1 MPSRQYFSKLATPFH
16 EYEKN
21 ASVDLAP
28 LRLKKNEDRRIRA
41 GHVWVFSN
49 EVDVAATPLDG
60 FEPGQLVDFQDSTGK
75 SLGNGYINPHSLIC
89 GRLVSRDPDYA
100 LGKSLVV
107 HRLKVA
113 LSLRQRL
120 FAKPFY
126 RLVYSEGDGLPGLIV
141 DRYGETLAVQIN
153 TAGME
158 RIKDEVV
165 IALQEVIRP
174 VRIVLRNDSAGRA
187 LEGLDSY
194 VETVLGVT
202 VDLVSLEE
210 NGARFEAPILSGQKT
225 GWFYD
230 HRLNRA
236 RMQQYVKD
244 KRVLDVFS
252 YIGGWGVQAATA
264 GAGEVVCVDSSDNAL
279 AQLQHNAALN
289 HVEAR
294 VRTQA
299 GEAFEVLKG
308 LRAERERFDVVIL
321 DPPAFIK
328 RKKDFHAGQAAY
340 QRLNQAAMQLLAK
353 DGILV
358 SASCSYHLTRENLRQ
373 ILLQTSR
380 HVDRNL
386 LIVEQGH
393 QGPDHPL
400 LPAVAEIEYLKS
412 FICRV
417 LPN

>member
-1 MPSRQYFSKLATPFH
+1 M
-16 EYEKN
+16 
-21 ASVDLAP
+21 
-28 LRLKKNEDRRIRA
+28 RLKKNEDRRIRA
-41 GHVWVFSN
+41 GHVWIFSN

-60 FEPGQLVDFQDSTGK
+60 FEPGQLADFQDSTGK
-75 SLGNGYINPHSLIC
+75 SLGNGYVNPRSLIC
-89 GRLVSRDPDYA
+89 GRLVSRDPGYV
-100 LGKSLVV
+100 LGKSLLI
-107 HRLKVA
+107 HRLNIA

-126 RLVYSEGDGLPGLIV
+126 RLAYSEGDGLPGLIV
-141 DRYGETLAVQIN
+141 DRYSDTLVVQIN

-158 RIKDEVV
+158 RVKDEIL

-174 VRIVLRNDSAGRA
+174 TRIVLRNDSSGRA
-187 LEGLDSY
+187 LEGLDDY
-194 VETVLGVT
+194 VETVLGDA

-230 HRLNRA
+230 HRFNRA
-236 RMQQYVKD
+236 RMQQYAGD

-252 YIGGWGVQAATA
+252 YIGGWAVQAATA
-264 GAGEVVCVDSSDNAL
+264 GAAEVLCVDSSDTAL
-279 AQLQHNAALN
+279 AQLAHNAALN
-289 HVEAR
+289 QVSSR
-294 VRTQA
+294 IRTQA
-299 GEAFEVLKG
+299 GDAFEVLKG

-328 RKKDFHAGQAAY
+328 RKKDFHAGQTAY
-340 QRLNQAAMQLLAK
+340 QRLNQAAMQLLSK

-358 SASCSYHLTRENLRQ
+358 SASCSYHLTRENLKQ
-373 ILLQTSR
+373 VLLQTSR
-380 HVDRNL
+380 HVDRQL
-386 LIVEQGH
+386 LVLEQGH

-400 LPAVAEIEYLKS
+400 LPAVAETEYLKS

>member
-1 MPSRQYFSKLATPFH
+1 M
-16 EYEKN
+16 
-21 ASVDLAP
+21 
-28 LRLKKNEDRRIRA
+28 RLKKNEDRRIRA
-41 GHVWVFSN
+41 GHVWIFSN

-60 FEPGQLVDFQDSTGK
+60 FEPGQLADFQDSTGK
-75 SLGNGYINPHSLIC
+75 SLGNGYVNPHSLIC
-89 GRLVSRDPDYA
+89 GRLVSRDPGYV
-100 LGKSLVV
+100 LGKSLLV
-107 HRLKVA
+107 HRLNVA

-120 FAKPFY
+120 FAQPFY
-126 RLVYSEGDGLPGLIV
+126 RLAYSEGDGLPGLIV
-141 DRYGETLAVQIN
+141 DRYGDTLVVQIN

-158 RIKDEVV
+158 RLKDEIL
-165 IALQEVIRP
+165 IALQEVLRP
-174 VRIVLRNDSAGRA
+174 TRIVLRNDSSGRV
-187 LEGLDSY
+187 LEGLDDY
-194 VETVLGVT
+194 VETVLGDA

-236 RMQQYVKD
+236 RMQHYVGD

-252 YIGGWGVQAATA
+252 YIGGWGVQAAVA
-264 GAGEVVCVDSSDNAL
+264 GAADVLCVDSSDTAL
-279 AQLQHNAALN
+279 AQLAHNASLN
-289 HVEAR
+289 QVSSR
-294 VRTQA
+294 IRTQA
-299 GEAFEVLKG
+299 GDAFEVLKG

-328 RKKDFHAGQAAY
+328 RKKDFHAGQTAY
-340 QRLNQAAMQLLAK
+340 QRLNQAAMQLLSK

-358 SASCSYHLTRENLRQ
+358 SASCSYHLSRENLKQ
-373 ILLQTSR
+373 TLLQTSR
-380 HVDRNL
+380 HVDRQL
-386 LIVEQGH
+386 LVLEQGH

-400 LPAVAEIEYLKS
+400 LPAVAETEYLKS

>member
-1 MPSRQYFSKLATPFH
+1 
-16 EYEKN
+16 
-21 ASVDLAP
+21 VDLAP

-41 GHVWVFSN
+41 GHVWIFSN

-60 FEPGQLVDFQDSTGK
+60 FEPGQLADFQDSSGK
-75 SLGNGYINPHSLIC
+75 SLGNGYVNPRSLIC
-89 GRLVSRDPDYA
+89 GRLVSRDPGYV
-100 LGKSLVV
+100 LGKSLLV
-107 HRLKVA
+107 HRLNVA

-126 RLVYSEGDGLPGLIV
+126 RLAYSEGDGLPGLIV
-141 DRYGETLAVQIN
+141 DRYADTLVVQIN

-158 RIKDEVV
+158 RVKDEIL
-165 IALQEVIRP
+165 IALQEVLRP
-174 VRIVLRNDSAGRA
+174 TRIVLRNDSSGRA
-187 LEGLDSY
+187 LEGLDDY
-194 VETVLGVT
+194 VETVLGDA

-236 RMQQYVKD
+236 RMQQYAGD

-264 GAGEVVCVDSSDNAL
+264 GAAEVLCVDSSDTAL
-279 AQLQHNAALN
+279 AQLAHNASLN
-289 HVEAR
+289 QVSSR
-294 VRTQA
+294 IRTQT
-299 GEAFEVLKG
+299 GDAFEVLKG

-328 RKKDFHAGQAAY
+328 RKKDFHAGQTAY
-340 QRLNQAAMQLLAK
+340 QRLNQAAMQLLSK

-358 SASCSYHLTRENLRQ
+358 SASCSYHLTRENLKQ
-373 ILLQTSR
+373 VLLQTSR
-380 HVDRNL
+380 HVDRQL
-386 LIVEQGH
+386 LVLEQGH

-400 LPAVAEIEYLKS
+400 LPAVAETEYLKS

>member
-1 MPSRQYFSKLATPFH
+1 
-16 EYEKN
+16 
-21 ASVDLAP
+21 

-41 GHVWVFSN
+41 GHVWIFSN

-60 FEPGQLVDFQDSTGK
+60 FEPGQLADFQDSSGK
-75 SLGNGYINPHSLIC
+75 SLGNGYVNPRSLIC
-89 GRLVSRDPDYA
+89 GRLVSRDPGYV
-100 LGKSLVV
+100 LGKSLLV
-107 HRLKVA
+107 HRLNVA

-126 RLVYSEGDGLPGLIV
+126 RLAYSEGDGLPGLIV
-141 DRYGETLAVQIN
+141 DRYADTLVVQIN

-158 RIKDEVV
+158 RVKDEILV
-165 IALQEVIRP
+165 ALQEVLRP
-174 VRIVLRNDSAGRA
+174 TRIVLRNDSSGRA
-187 LEGLDSY
+187 LEGLDDY
-194 VETVLGVT
+194 VETVLGEA

-210 NGARFEAPILSGQKT
+210 NGVRFEAPILSGQKT

-236 RMQQYVKD
+236 RMQQYAGD

-264 GAGEVVCVDSSDNAL
+264 GAAEVLCVDSSDTAL
-279 AQLQHNAALN
+279 AQLAHNASLN
-289 HVEAR
+289 QVSSR
-294 VRTQA
+294 IRTQT
-299 GEAFEVLKG
+299 GDAFEVLKG

-328 RKKDFHAGQAAY
+328 RKKDFHAGQTAY
-340 QRLNQAAMQLLAK
+340 QRLNQAAMQLLSK

-358 SASCSYHLTRENLRQ
+358 SASCSYHLTRENLKQ
-373 ILLQTSR
+373 VLLQTSR
-380 HVDRNL
+380 HVDRQL
-386 LIVEQGH
+386 LVLEQGH

-400 LPAVAEIEYLKS
+400 LPAVAETEYLKS